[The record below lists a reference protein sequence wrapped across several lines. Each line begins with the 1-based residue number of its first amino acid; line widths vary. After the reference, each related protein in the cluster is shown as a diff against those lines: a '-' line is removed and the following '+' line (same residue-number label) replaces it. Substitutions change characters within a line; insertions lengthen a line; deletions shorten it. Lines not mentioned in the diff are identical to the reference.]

1 MTTQLT
7 TNTFDEFI
15 NSSDK
20 PVLVDFWAEW
30 CGPCK
35 QIAPIIDELAAD
47 ESREVEFAKVDIDSN
62 GDLQL
67 RFQIM
72 SIPALMLFKNGELIG
87 RLSNA
92 RMSKNTITEN
102 IRTLLAEQGQ

>member
-1 MTTQLT
+1 MTTQLS

-15 NSSDK
+15 NSSEK

-47 ESREVEFAKVDIDSN
+47 ETHEASFAKVDIDSN
-62 GDLQL
+62 GELQL

-87 RLSNA
+87 RLPNG
-92 RMSKNTITEN
+92 RMSKHSITEN

>member
-7 TNTFDEFI
+7 ASTFDEFI
-15 NSSDK
+15 NSSEK

-35 QIAPIIDELAAD
+35 KVAPIIDELASD
-47 ESREVEFAKVDIDSN
+47 ESREVEFAKVDIDNN
-62 GDLQL
+62 GELQI
-67 RFQIM
+67 RFGIM

-87 RLSNA
+87 RLSNNK
-92 RMSKNTITEN
+92 MSKQGITEG
-102 IRTLLAEQGQ
+102 IRDILAEQGQ

>member
-7 TNTFDEFI
+7 TSTFDEFI
-15 NSSDK
+15 NSSEK

-35 QIAPIIDELAAD
+35 KIAPIIDELATDDA
-47 ESREVEFAKVDIDSN
+47 REVEFAKVDIDNN
-62 GDLQL
+62 GELQM

-72 SIPALMLFKNGELIG
+72 SIPALMLFKNGQLIG
-87 RLSNA
+87 RLSNN
-92 RMSKNTITEN
+92 RMSKQTITEN
-102 IRTLLAEQGQ
+102 IRTLLAEQEQ

>member
-1 MTTQLT
+1 MTTQLS

-15 NSSDK
+15 NSSEK

-47 ESREVEFAKVDIDSN
+47 ETHEASFAKVDIDNN
-62 GDLQL
+62 GELQL

-87 RLSNA
+87 RLPNV
-92 RMSKNTITEN
+92 RMSKQSITEN

>member
-1 MTTQLT
+1 MTTQLN

-15 NSSDK
+15 NSSEK

-35 QIAPIIDELAAD
+35 QIAPIIDELASD
-47 ESREVEFAKVDIDSN
+47 EAHEASFAKVDIDNN
-62 GDLQL
+62 GELQL

-87 RLSNA
+87 RLPNG
-92 RMSKNTITEN
+92 RMSKQSITEN